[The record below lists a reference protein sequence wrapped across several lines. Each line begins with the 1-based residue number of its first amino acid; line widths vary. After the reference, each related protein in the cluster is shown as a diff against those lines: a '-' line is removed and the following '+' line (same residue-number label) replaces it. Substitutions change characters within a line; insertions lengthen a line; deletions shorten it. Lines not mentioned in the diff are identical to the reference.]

1 MLYEVML
8 TFDLK
13 AFDKYEDLN
22 KTLKDELGVSVSF
35 EKDGQEYHFPKNTYF
50 AKFSDEKYESKE
62 ALTIFL
68 TNKLKKIFG
77 KLNVNGSCAFLIDKT
92 EESEVNGNAFE
103 F

>member
-1 MLYEVML
+1 MIYDVML

-13 AFDKYEDLN
+13 AFDNYEELK
-22 KTLKDELGVSVSF
+22 KTLNDELGFSVTS
-35 EKDGQEYHFPKNTYF
+35 EKDGQEYRFPKNTYF

-68 TNKLKKIFG
+68 TDELKKIFG
-77 KLNVNGSCAFLIDKT
+77 ELSVNGSCAFLIDKA
-92 EESEVNGNAFE
+92 EESDVNGNAFE